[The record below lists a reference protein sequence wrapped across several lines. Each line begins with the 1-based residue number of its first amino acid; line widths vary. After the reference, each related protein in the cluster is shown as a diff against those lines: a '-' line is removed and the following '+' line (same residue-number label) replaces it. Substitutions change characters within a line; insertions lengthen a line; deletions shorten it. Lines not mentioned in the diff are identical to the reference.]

1 MIAALIVPVPVAA
14 ALVDAHR
21 AVMDPSHAL
30 GVPPHVTVMFPFAAP
45 EAVDLVKLSDAVRS
59 VPAFATVFE
68 AVDWFGED
76 VAWLRPADDSGFRRL
91 TTAVQDAFPAFAP
104 YEGRYEDAVPHL
116 TIGSRPAASAAQLH
130 RAAADV
136 RAGLPVPV
144 SVEAV
149 HYGVL
154 SDEPGSWRVRHRLEL
169 GVFRRREADVGRRL

>member
-1 MIAALIVPVPVAA
+1 MIAALIVPVPTAA
-14 ALVDAHR
+14 ALVDVHR
-21 AVMDPSHAL
+21 AVMDPSYAL
-30 GVPPHVTVMFPFAAP
+30 GVPPHVTVMFPFGDP
-45 EAVDLVKLSDAVRS
+45 ETVDLMRLRDAVRS

-91 TTAVQDAFPAFAP
+91 TAAVQEAFPSFAP
-104 YEGRYEDAVPHL
+104 YGGRHEDAVPHL

-154 SDEPGSWRVRHRLEL
+154 SDEPGSWRVRHRLAL
-169 GVFRRREADVGRRL
+169 GVRHRPSATS